1 MKRAFISKN
10 AKDNANEQMRFPQDH
25 IMKNYLRVKLLV

>member
-10 AKDNANEQMRFPQDH
+10 AKDNSNEQMRFPHDH
-25 IMKNYLRVKLLV
+25 IRRNYLRVKLLV